1 MRVYKYN
8 INMTNEKMRF
18 VRISLNSVLIVLVI
32 IGVIMQSTVGLL
44 GAPGFRSFLYY
55 TTQSNLI
62 MALLSAFLIYYDFK
76 KREPTIAIKVMHH
89 IAVTAV
95 LLTFTVFALMLGGY
109 IENTRYFY
117 SIQNLTLHNLAPIIA
132 VFVYLLYDYKL
143 PRYTVPLALIS
154 GVTYML
160 FTYILYFSGV
170 NYGTHG
176 FPYFFLDFKTYG
188 WLTINW
194 PSFGILYWWVLIIIF
209 MYTMSGC
216 LVYLRNKTRKYKQI
230 PLFTL
235 SVLLCLALIFI
246 VINIIIW
253 L

>member
-8 INMTNEKMRF
+8 INMTNAKMRIA
-18 VRISLNSVLIVLVI
+18 RISLNSVLIVLVV
-32 IGVIMQSTVGLL
+32 IGVIMQTTSGLL
-44 GAPGFRSFLYY
+44 VTPGFRSFLYY
-55 TTQSNLI
+55 TTQSNFI
-62 MALLSAFLIYYDFK
+62 MALLSALLIYFDLK
-76 KREPTIAIKVMHH
+76 KREPSIVIKVLHH

-95 LLTFTVFALMLGGY
+95 LLTFIVFALLLGGY
-109 IENTRYFY
+109 IENARYFY

-143 PRYTVPLALIS
+143 PPYTVPLALIS
-154 GVTYML
+154 GITYML

-170 NYGTHG
+170 NYGAHG

-188 WLTINW
+188 WFTVNW
-194 PSFGILYWWVLIIIF
+194 PSFGILYWWILIVVF
-209 MYTMSGC
+209 MYTMSVS
-216 LVYLRNKTRKYKQI
+216 LVYLRNKTRKYKRI

-235 SVLLCLALIFI
+235 IALLCLALIFI
-246 VINIIIW
+246 SINIIIG